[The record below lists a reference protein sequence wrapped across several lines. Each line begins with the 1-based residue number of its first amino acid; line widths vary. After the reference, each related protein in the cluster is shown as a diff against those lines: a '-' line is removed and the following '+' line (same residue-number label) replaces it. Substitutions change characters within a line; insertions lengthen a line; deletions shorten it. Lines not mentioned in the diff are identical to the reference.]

1 MRTATGGD
9 CRRGDED
16 PERELQ
22 IQPEEEEDV
31 GESYFFFGPDPLTK
45 RLASNGWGGTGRN
58 FRPVRRRLALPK
70 KKLALCCQEKP
81 LEVE

>member
-16 PERELQ
+16 LERELQ

-31 GESYFFFGPDPLTK
+31 GESFFFFCPDPLTK

-58 FRPVRRRLALPK
+58 FRPVPRRLAF
-70 KKLALCCQEKP
+70 A
-81 LEVE
+81 